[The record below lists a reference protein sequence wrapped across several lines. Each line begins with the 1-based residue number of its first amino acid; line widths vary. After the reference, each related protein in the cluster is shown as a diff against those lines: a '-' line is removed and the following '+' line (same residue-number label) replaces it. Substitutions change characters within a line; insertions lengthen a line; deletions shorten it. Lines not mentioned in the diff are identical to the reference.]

1 MSVAPSENS
10 DLVAFLRARLDEDE
24 KAAADARDDVESWWQ
39 DPAQDSP
46 AELHIV
52 RHSPERVLREVEA
65 ARRVLDMWQDP
76 DTIEESINYA
86 VSSADYQIAS
96 ADTVDRIVRVM
107 ALPYAAHPDFRPE
120 WTA

>member
-1 MSVAPSENS
+1 MSDEIVAW
-10 DLVAFLRARLDEDE
+10 LRARLDEDE

-46 AELHIV
+46 AELHIA

-107 ALPYAAHPDFRPE
+107 ASAYADHPDYRAQ
-120 WTA
+120 WSV